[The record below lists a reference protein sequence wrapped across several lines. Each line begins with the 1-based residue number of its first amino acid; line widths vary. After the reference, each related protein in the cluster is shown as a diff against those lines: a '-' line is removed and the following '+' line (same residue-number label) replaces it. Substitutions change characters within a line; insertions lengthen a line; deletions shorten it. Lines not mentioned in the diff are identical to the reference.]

1 MIAYIREQGAKISR
15 EGRHL
20 IVTTPDMKRTLFVD
34 QLEQLLLFG
43 NVQLTA
49 PALLFLLREDV
60 DTVFLRSDGRYMGR
74 LSTREQANV
83 FLRKRQFAL
92 MDDTA
97 FCLGVARRIVQAKLT
112 NQATVL
118 ARIRRARDK
127 PQAGEAAAALRELAR
142 KVEAQRDLDALRGL
156 EGSGA
161 ATYFQHLPLAFT
173 EDWGFTRRVR
183 RPPTD
188 PVNAVLSLLYTL
200 LINRCYAAVRLVGLD
215 PYPAALHRPA
225 YGRQCLPL
233 DLVEEFR
240 AMLADTL
247 TIALFNLHV
256 LDRDDFESPAPEAPD
271 EEALGSTPEAAA
283 LRDPLGA
290 MSPLPAEPDVSDLA
304 GEQTDAVPPDHRP
317 GKRPVLLRKEAFRRV
332 LILFAKKMETEF
344 HHPTAQR
351 QMTYNEAL
359 VFQSRQYRRVLEGE
373 MDSYQPLLLR

>member
-1 MIAYIREQGAKISR
+1 MIACIREQGAKISR
-15 EGRHL
+15 QGRRL
-20 IVTTPDMKRTLFVD
+20 IVTTQGGERTIFVD

-60 DTVFLRSDGRYMGR
+60 DTVFLRTDGRYMGR
-74 LSTREQANV
+74 LSTSEQANV

-92 MDDTA
+92 MDDRA
-97 FCLGVARRIVQAKLT
+97 FCLNVGRSIVHAKLT
-112 NQATVL
+112 NQATVM

-127 PQAGEAAAALRELAR
+127 PQAGVAAAALRELAHR
-142 KVEAQRDLDALRGL
+142 AEEVEDIDVLRGL

-161 ATYFQHLPLAFT
+161 ALYFRHLPLAFT

-200 LINRCYAAVRLVGLD
+200 LINRCCAAVRIAGLD

-256 LDRDDFESPAPEAPD
+256 LGSDDFEMPASEAAPEARGPD
-271 EEALGSTPEAAA
+271 AAESA
-283 LRDPLGA
+283 VIADPIGA
-290 MSPLPAEPDVSDLA
+290 MTPLNTFPVECDKPAGPE
-304 GEQTDAVPPDHRP
+304 ETPPGGP
-317 GKRPVLLRKEAFRRV
+317 MAAKRPVTLCKGAFKRV
-332 LILFAKKMETEF
+332 LTLFAKKMETEF
-344 HHPTAQR
+344 HHPVTER
-351 QMTYNEAL
+351 QMSYSDAL
-359 VFQSRQYRRVLEGE
+359 VFQARQYRRLVEG
-373 MDSYQPLLLR
+373 DTDAYQPLMLR